1 MMMHVSRRL
10 VGTTLALLA
19 AAAAVWS
26 VFLSWYSG
34 RKGSNI
40 RVQDL
45 FSHGLSTNSANTM
58 NSLFLPL
65 AFAALLVLVFAVLG
79 WRWLLVLGGL
89 ICLATPLLWGT
100 RQAQTVDGLHSVLVG
115 HGPQLAAIAGAA
127 LLVAAVLAPP
137 RLRLTAPATRTA
149 PEVSTGAGTGADGS
163 DAYAA
168 GYRDARRAV
177 DTDSDAETAD
187 AEADADADADAD
199 TEVERTSVI
208 SSETTEELPRR
219 EETTST
225 S

>member
-10 VGTTLALLA
+10 LGTALALLA
-19 AAAAVWS
+19 AAAGVWS

-40 RVQDL
+40 RIRDL
-45 FSHGLSTNSANTM
+45 FSHGLSANSANTM

-89 ICLATPLLWGT
+89 IGLATPLLWGT
-100 RQAQTVDGLHSVLVG
+100 RQAQTTDGLHSVLVG

-127 LLVAAVLAPP
+127 LLVAAVLSPP
-137 RLRLTAPATRTA
+137 RLRLSAPAARTA
-149 PEVSTGAGTGADGS
+149 PEEVSTPDGADVADA

-168 GYRDARRAV
+168 GYRDARSGV
-177 DTDSDAETAD
+177 ETDSDLDTVGTDAGADLDRTRLTSTET
-187 AEADADADADAD
+187 
-199 TEVERTSVI
+199 T
-208 SSETTEELPRR
+208 ETTEELPER
-219 EETTST
+219 EETAST